1 MNQHTVLSLGN
12 AVLDSLYKKLQS
24 HFDEVVKVSAVM
36 SDQGKLLVRT
46 DALGVHYALTQPFDA
61 STAVHAASGRLS
73 KSVKASQHFSRSC
86 AKELV
91 DQILMTVG
99 IQSLG
104 YPKSQFKRVLV
115 SIGPIRVDGRSHHFH
130 RQKMSLVV
138 QQHDETFWIN
148 TRCSVY
154 FVDRTTCDIGPRSM
168 VEPRLSWAQLAFLLS
183 QQALKT
189 LPTTFT
195 LGQLLANPAADPIGG
210 SVHIP
215 ISKKV

>member
-1 MNQHTVLSLGN
+1 MNQQTVLSLGN

-73 KSVKASQHFSRSC
+73 KSVRASQHFSRSC
-86 AKELV
+86 AKELA

-104 YPKSQFKRVLV
+104 YPQSQFKRVLV
-115 SIGPIRVDGRSHHFH
+115 SIGPILVDGESYHFSK
-130 RQKMSLVV
+130 QKMSLVV
-138 QQHDETFWIN
+138 QQHDETFGSILGAQC
-148 TRCSVY
+148 TSSTERPVTS
-154 FVDRTTCDIGPRSM
+154 DRDPRSNRSGRSSHSCYRNSSL
-168 VEPRLSWAQLAFLLS
+168 RLCRRL
-183 QQALKT
+183 T
-189 LPTTFT
+189 P
-195 LGQLLANPAADPIGG
+195 
-210 SVHIP
+210 
-215 ISKKV
+215 